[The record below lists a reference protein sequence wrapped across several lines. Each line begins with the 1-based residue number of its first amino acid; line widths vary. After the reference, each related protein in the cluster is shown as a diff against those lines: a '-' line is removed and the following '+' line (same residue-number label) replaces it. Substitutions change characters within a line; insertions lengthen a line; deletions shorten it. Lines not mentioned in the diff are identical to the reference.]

1 MKAIEQNVHMVP
13 FLLQKVNFQFV
24 DQMPSCDH
32 SNCTIL
38 SYASYKRVGFGK
50 EAGKQDTVDYHSK
63 LLCYHYKRLL
73 SKTWNVHSFVFSQCK
88 IKR

>member
-38 SYASYKRVGFGK
+38 SYAGHKRVGFGK
-50 EAGKQDTVDYHSK
+50 EEGKQDTVDYHSK
-63 LLCYHYKRLL
+63 LL
-73 SKTWNVHSFVFSQCK
+73 FVTTKKDYCQKPRMLIALCFPDAK
-88 IKR
+88 